1 MRAHDASAPRNESAI
16 RMRFC
21 GSIRELMLL
30 VLAIGLALGLLRIR
44 WGLIFALMAG
54 GVVGCGLAPWYACRE
69 MHRLQDSLE
78 RKEGLATRTR
88 ALLLAQSYVLVWA
101 AWYFAG
107 VLVASAGIAVWW
119 FLRHV

>member
-1 MRAHDASAPRNESAI
+1 MRLRWT
-16 RMRFC
+16 
-21 GSIRELMLL
+21 IRELMVVILI
-30 VLAIGLALGLLRIR
+30 IGLSMGLLRIR
-44 WGLIFALMAG
+44 WGIIFALMAG

-69 MHRLQDSLE
+69 MHRLQDSLA
-78 RKEGLATRTR
+78 RQEGLATRTR

-119 FLRHV
+119 FLRHD